1 MVVVAIIGTL
11 TSLAMPIARGLV
23 EKAKDAE
30 APLNVRS
37 LASLATAYY
46 HGEND
51 KVLLVAG
58 GTNGM
63 QTFNNF
69 TSETSCQNS
78 LVPNIG
84 FKMTDCRKVHFVYG
98 FLVAEG
104 KQPRAY
110 AVEGG
115 TLGNKRIFSRCCASS
130 FWLATGESA
139 TQVMRPS
146 KGGSECGSNLN
157 SFLLSKIGMSGSI
170 LDLDENGTVTGSEY
184 GLITGPLNTVVAGTP
199 MSHIIGCP

>member
-1 MVVVAIIGTL
+1 MVVVAIVATL
-11 TSLAMPIARGLV
+11 ASLTIPIARGLV
-23 EKAKDAE
+23 EKARDAE
-30 APLNVRS
+30 APLNVKS

-51 KVLLVAG
+51 KVLLLASG
-58 GTNGM
+58 SNGL
-63 QTFNNF
+63 QTFNTF
-69 TSETSCQNS
+69 TSETSCRNT

-84 FKMTDCRKVHFVYG
+84 FKMTDCRKIYFVYG
-98 FLVAEG
+98 ILVAEG

-110 AVEGG
+110 AIEGG
-115 TLGNKRIFSRCCASS
+115 TLGNKRVFSRCCASS

-146 KGGSECGSNLN
+146 KGGAECGSTLS
-157 SFLLSKIGMSGSI
+157 SFLISKIGTSDSI
-170 LDLDENGTVTGSEY
+170 LDLDENGTVTGGEY
-184 GLITGPLNTVVAGTP
+184 GLITGPLNTVAAGTP